1 MHTFIIFG
9 SGFLS
14 GIVLMLLV
22 GFIYALR
29 KPHKLKKPIEDFQN
43 RRQTK
48 LYQDLLKQYEGNRKN

>member
-14 GIVLMLLV
+14 GIVLMLLLC
-22 GFIYALR
+22 FIYALR

-48 LYQDLLKQYEGNRKN
+48 LYQDLLKL